1 MYVRLSRMEADMHE
15 MSELMSEI
23 PAPAMTEEELDA
35 MYEEWVLRQ
44 EAEASAGHKDH
55 HHW

>member
-1 MYVRLSRMEADMHE
+1 MEADMHE
-15 MSELMSEI
+15 MSELMAEVPS
-23 PAPAMTEEELDA
+23 PVMTEEELEA
-35 MYEEWVLRQ
+35 LYEEWCLRQ